1 MYFREDC
8 FVFLFCLGFLFCFVC
23 FFSSPW
29 KERKNQR
36 TCETESERRPCVG
49 FMSTICRLLR
59 FGFSSASKIVA
70 WHVKVG
76 ALALPSSITREALEN
91 CKSAT
96 AYPVWTS
103 YRPAWSHYILY
114 TKDYAVLSEWYSPFG
129 LMTFH
134 VFIALSQ
141 WWIFFLSF
149 FRVKFHPREIVS
161 IPPGM
166 MI

>member
-1 MYFREDC
+1 MVKVHEWTSPCPSSATCVSIKEAKGREREREKEEEVGVVSFRWRFCMYFREDC
-8 FVFLFCLGFLFCFVC
+8 FVLLLCLGFLFCFVS

-59 FGFSSASKIVA
+59 FVFSSASKIVA

-96 AYPVWTS
+96 A
-103 YRPAWSHYILY
+103 
-114 TKDYAVLSEWYSPFG
+114 
-129 LMTFH
+129 
-134 VFIALSQ
+134 
-141 WWIFFLSF
+141 
-149 FRVKFHPREIVS
+149 
-161 IPPGM
+161 
-166 MI
+166 